1 MTTEE
6 MVRIA
11 QLEQRVEEL
20 EKADAKHIEFRKE
33 YYQDREERIRR
44 DTRLDSKLDNLC
56 ADVKTL
62 LTWREVQVSK
72 PAKRWET
79 AVDVVFKTLMAA
91 AMSVILV
98 KIGLQ

>member
-1 MTTEE
+1 MTSEE
-6 MVRIA
+6 MVKLA

-20 EKADAKHIEFRKE
+20 EKADKKHVEFRRE

-72 PAKRWET
+72 PAKRWEIV
-79 AVDVVFKTLMAA
+79 ADIVFKTILTAA
-91 AMSVILV
+91 IGAILV
-98 KIGLQ
+98 KLGFQ

>member
-1 MTTEE
+1 MTSEE
-6 MVRIA
+6 MVKLA

-20 EKADAKHIEFRKE
+20 EKADKKHVEFRRE

-62 LTWREVQVSK
+62 LTWREIQVSK
-72 PAKRWET
+72 PAKRWESV
-79 AVDVVFKTLMAA
+79 ADLVFKTILTAA
-91 AMSVILV
+91 LGVILV
-98 KIGLQ
+98 KLGLQ

>member
-1 MTTEE
+1 MTSEE
-6 MVRIA
+6 MVKLA

-20 EKADAKHIEFRKE
+20 EKADKKHVEFRRE

-72 PAKRWET
+72 PAKRWEIV
-79 AVDVVFKTLMAA
+79 ADIVFKTILTAA
-91 AMSVILV
+91 IGAILV
-98 KIGLQ
+98 KLGLQ

>member
-1 MTTEE
+1 MTSEE
-6 MVRIA
+6 MVKLA

-20 EKADAKHIEFRKE
+20 EKADKKHVEFRRE

-62 LTWREVQVSK
+62 LTWREIQVSK
-72 PAKRWET
+72 PAKRWEIV
-79 AVDVVFKTLMAA
+79 ADLVFKTILTAA
-91 AMSVILV
+91 IGAILV
-98 KIGLQ
+98 KMGFQ